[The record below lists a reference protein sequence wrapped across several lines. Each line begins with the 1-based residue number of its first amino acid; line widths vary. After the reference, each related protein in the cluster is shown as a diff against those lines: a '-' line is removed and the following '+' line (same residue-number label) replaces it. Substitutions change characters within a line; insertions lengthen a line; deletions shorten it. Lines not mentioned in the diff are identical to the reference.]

1 MCHIAGTVLL
11 TVFSAVCAGL
21 GADSLP
27 GPMHGLALR
36 SVELVYQEEFDKAL
50 ETAKQIVRRV
60 PQRPEGYFFCA
71 VVLDSW
77 AGYYQ
82 SSNRENEF
90 YRYCELAVER
100 GEAVLDRDPDDRW
113 ATFFVGGTEGLKG
126 NYESRYERWI
136 TAFRNGWKG
145 VSRLLELGER
155 ASSIYDVN
163 YGIGTY
169 YYWRS
174 AMTKVMFWLPGVE
187 DKRAEGIERL
197 RKSMNHGVYTRQA
210 SAANL
215 VDILVNEKRYEEAVA
230 LADSML
236 LRYPG
241 ALSFWWG
248 KARALYGLGEFQT
261 ATENFKGILG
271 KVESERLDNHYNA
284 VRCHYWLAKT
294 HFARGLYEKS
304 VAECNRMGY
313 YSLSQEIEKRLS
325 KHFDE
330 AAQLIKKARSRYAK
344 GK

>member
-1 MCHIAGTVLL
+1 
-11 TVFSAVCAGL
+11 L

-27 GPMHGLALR
+27 PPLHALALR
-36 SVELVYQEEFDKAL
+36 SVDLVYQEDFDRAL
-50 ETAKQIVRRV
+50 ETAKRIVRRA
-60 PQRPEGYFFCA
+60 PQRPAGYFFCA

-82 SSNRENEF
+82 SSDRENEF
-90 YRYCELAVER
+90 YRYCEQAIER
-100 GEAVLDRDPDDRW
+100 GEAVLDRDPHDTW
-113 ATFFVGGTEGLKG
+113 GTFFVGGTEGLKG

-145 VSRLLELGER
+145 VSMLLELQER
-155 ASSIYDVN
+155 ATGINDVN

-215 VDILVNEKRYEEAVA
+215 LDILVNERRYQEAMA

-236 LRYPG
+236 TRYPK

-248 KARALYGLGEFQT
+248 KAQALYGLGKWRR
-261 ATENFKGILG
+261 ATEQFKAILA

-284 VRCHYWLAKT
+284 VRCHYWLARIR
-294 HFARGLYEKS
+294 FAQGLYGKAL
-304 VAECNRMGY
+304 AECNRMGY
-313 YSLSQEIEKRLS
+313 YSLSQEIEKRLN
-325 KHFDE
+325 KHFDG
-330 AAQLIKKARSRYAK
+330 AAQLKKKAKSRFVR